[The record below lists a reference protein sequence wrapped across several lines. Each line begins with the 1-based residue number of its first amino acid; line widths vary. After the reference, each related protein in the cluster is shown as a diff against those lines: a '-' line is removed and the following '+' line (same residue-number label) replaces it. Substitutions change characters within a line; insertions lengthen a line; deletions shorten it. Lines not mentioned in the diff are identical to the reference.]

1 MYRIRRESGDEIA
14 LGSIDEF
21 AAAVAAGTITAKAEI
36 YHARAERWLPIAS
49 HPHFKM
55 AQDRISNP
63 AASRAPRA
71 VTASGQRPAI
81 TSSAP
86 AAPSAPVPTAPRPQQ
101 PQLRV
106 VRTEAPAATAVAPKA
121 APRWTAPQRSA
132 ATATAPKPSAAP
144 AAAPAAEPEPTE
156 LRLVQADAIVS
167 PPEPAAEMEFELL
180 PVEAAPVPEPVAP
193 APELVAPAPELAAPA
208 PELVAPEAPV
218 AEAAMPEPVVAAAPV
233 AETETVVERTPP
245 EVQLISHEDKP
256 AAERA
261 EVEFIHPDRSMPVI
275 TKHELPQLEIPAPIQ
290 DFATTEVPAPAPRSR
305 APLFIGIGVAAAAA
319 AAIAFFALKPS
330 PAAPTTVAATP
341 VSQAPA
347 LPPVAPS
354 AGPTPVAATPAPAT
368 PTGSSAGLGGD
379 APRKKKSS
387 EDAAA
392 KTDGLEPPPEEVI
405 PAAPKLGGVG
415 DAAALPTVDAQSAGA
430 LDHAKALEKTR
441 REIDSSMRQ

>member
-81 TSSAP
+81 TGSAP
-86 AAPSAPVPTAPRPQQ
+86 AAPSAPVPPAPRPQQ

-106 VRTEAPAATAVAPKA
+106 VRTESPAATAVAPKA

-132 ATATAPKPSAAP
+132 ATATAPKPSVAP
-144 AAAPAAEPEPTE
+144 APAPEPEPTE

-167 PPEPAAEMEFELL
+167 PPEPVAEMEFELL

-193 APELVAPAPELAAPA
+193 APELVAQAPEAAPA

-218 AEAAMPEPVVAAAPV
+218 AEAVMPEPVVAAAPV

-245 EVQLISHEDKP
+245 EVQLVSHEDKP

-290 DFATTEVPAPAPRSR
+290 DFATTEAPAPAPRSR

-347 LPPVAPS
+347 PSVAPS
-354 AGPTPVAATPAPAT
+354 AAPTPVAATPAPAT

-379 APRKKKSS
+379 APRKKRSS
-387 EDAAA
+387 DDATA

-415 DAAALPTVDAQSAGA
+415 DAAALPTVDAQSAGS